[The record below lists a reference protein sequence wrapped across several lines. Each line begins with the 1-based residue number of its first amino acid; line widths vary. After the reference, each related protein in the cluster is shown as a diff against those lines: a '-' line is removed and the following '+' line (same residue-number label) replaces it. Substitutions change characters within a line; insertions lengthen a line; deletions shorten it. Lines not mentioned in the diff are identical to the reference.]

1 MWSTPAIDAFIA
13 RSLVGLIY
21 RMRPRNVDGP
31 NILGNDSRVL
41 PQPFAHTERRTLW
54 LRATL
59 LAATFLGLL
68 ASLPVWLNT
77 RTFPLLPI
85 FSGFPILPAPLDT
98 GLYAVMLI
106 SLLAAMWFYRPAV
119 IVFLGA
125 SFFAYCGDQNRGQP
139 WLYMYW
145 VMLLLSVFRSPAAS
159 AACRIAIAAVYFWSG
174 IQKINPRF
182 FQVTPDWF
190 VAPAL
195 NWHLPSGA
203 IDLLK
208 LSVKAAPFIEIAI
221 GLLLWFP
228 KLRRIAFALTI
239 LTHAFALLF
248 LGPLGHNYNWV
259 VWPWNLAMIALVLSL
274 FAKGKI
280 FELPRPAP
288 TSEKAKPICS
298 ANKNTPPPAA
308 SGDAFG
314 LTTTH
319 IELWCSRA
327 ALVVVALYSL
337 LPILSY
343 SGRWDSYFSFSL
355 YSENLA
361 VANIFVTESFRA
373 NLPPQLQRHVETFP
387 QAYDPEHQGPLLFVF
402 PNWAYEEL
410 HVPTL
415 FEPRNFVNIY
425 RALQP
430 YAQTPA
436 DLRMIIGPRS
446 GPVIF
451 REGERVE
458 FLQRAK

>member
-1 MWSTPAIDAFIA
+1 MSRKTSATDT
-13 RSLVGLIY
+13 LVRTTRKRVPTKI
-21 RMRPRNVDGP
+21 DGP
-31 NILGNDSRVL
+31 IILGNDSGVSPL
-41 PQPFAHTERRTLW
+41 PFAQTERRTIW
-54 LRATL
+54 IRATL
-59 LAATFLGLL
+59 LAATFLGLI

-85 FSGFPILPAPLDT
+85 YAGFPILPAPGDKC
-98 GLYAVMLI
+98 LYALLLI

-119 IVFLGA
+119 TTFLIA

-145 VMLLLSVFRSPAAS
+145 VMLLLSLFRSPAAS

-174 IQKINPRF
+174 IQKINARF
-182 FQVTPDWF
+182 FEVTPNWF
-190 VAPAL
+190 IAPAVD
-195 NWHLPSGA
+195 WHLPPIV

-208 LSVKAAPFIEIAI
+208 FSVTTAPFIEIAI
-221 GLLLWFP
+221 SLLLWFP
-228 KLRRIAFALTI
+228 KTRRIAFTLAI

-259 VWPWNLAMIALVLSL
+259 VWPWNLAMIALVLSQ
-274 FAKGKI
+274 FAKGKM
-280 FELPRPAP
+280 FELPKPAP
-288 TSEKAKPICS
+288 PSEKAKPISS
-298 ANKNTPPPAA
+298 ANKNTSPPAT
-308 SGDAFG
+308 SRDAFG

-319 IELWCSRA
+319 IELRRSRA
-327 ALVVVALYSL
+327 ALVVVALYGL

-373 NLPPQLQRHVETFP
+373 NLPPQLQRHVEKFP

-430 YAQTPA
+430 YAKTPA
-436 DLRMIIGPRS
+436 DLRMIIGQRS

-451 REGERVE
+451 HEGDRVE